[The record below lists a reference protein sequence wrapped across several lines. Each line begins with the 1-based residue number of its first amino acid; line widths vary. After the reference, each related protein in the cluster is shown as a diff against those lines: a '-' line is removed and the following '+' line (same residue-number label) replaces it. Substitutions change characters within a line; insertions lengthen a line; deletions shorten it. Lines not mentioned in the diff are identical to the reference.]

1 MEARLMNAVKIG
13 TTPARRVSG
22 DGSKKRT
29 ADTFERD
36 LVDLIPHLYNF
47 SRMMCRRG
55 SIAEDIA
62 QEALAKAWRA
72 RDRFEPGTNL
82 RAWLFT
88 ILRHEIYSH
97 KRREWRHAPWDEIA
111 GERVPAPADEQ
122 DWAMDL
128 SDCVRA
134 LGQLPAGQRD
144 AVLLVGAAGF
154 SYENASS
161 LLGSPIGTLKSRLTR
176 GRGNLTKLLASEKPL
191 KPRTAT
197 PARNGMDDVL
207 AQMAA
212 VEAAGAGRALQM

>member
-1 MEARLMNAVKIG
+1 MRTATDASSRKGARADV
-13 TTPARRVSG
+13 T
-22 DGSKKRT
+22 KKR
-29 ADTFERD
+29 ADGAFERE
-36 LVDLIPHLYNF
+36 LVALMPYLQNY
-47 SRMMCRRG
+47 SRMLCRRG
-55 SIAEDIA
+55 SISEDVA
-62 QEALAKAWRA
+62 QDALAKAWRA

-97 KRREWRHAPWDEIA
+97 KRREWRHAPWDEDA
-111 GERVPAPADEQ
+111 GERVPAPSDEQ

-128 SDCVRA
+128 SDCMRA

-154 SYENASS
+154 SYENASD
-161 LLGSPIGTLKSRLTR
+161 LLGSPVGTLKSRLTR
-176 GRGNLTKLLASEKPL
+176 GRDNLSKLLANEKPL

-197 PARNGMDDVL
+197 PALNGMDDVL

>member
-1 MEARLMNAVKIG
+1 MEARLMRTATKAPSRG
-13 TTPARRVSG
+13 RARA
-22 DGSKKRT
+22 DITKKRDDE
-29 ADTFERD
+29 AFERE
-36 LVDLIPHLYNF
+36 LVALMPHLQNF
-47 SRMMCRRG
+47 SHMLCRRG

-62 QEALAKAWRA
+62 QEALAKAWRG

-82 RAWLFT
+82 KGWLFT
-88 ILRHEIYSH
+88 ILRNEIYSY
-97 KRREWRHAPWDEIA
+97 KRREWRHAPWDEVA
-111 GERVPAPADEQ
+111 GERIPAPADEQ

-134 LGQLPAGQRD
+134 LGQLPAHQRD

-154 SYENASS
+154 SYENASN
-161 LLGSPIGTLKSRLTR
+161 LLDTPVGTLKSRLTR
-176 GRGNLTKLLASEKPL
+176 GRENLAKLLTNEKPL

-212 VEAAGAGRALQM
+212 VEAVGASRALHM